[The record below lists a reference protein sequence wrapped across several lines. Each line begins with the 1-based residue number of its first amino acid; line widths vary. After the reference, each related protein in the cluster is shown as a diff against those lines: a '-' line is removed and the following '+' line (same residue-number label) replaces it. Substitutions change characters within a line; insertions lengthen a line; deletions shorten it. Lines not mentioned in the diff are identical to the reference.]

1 MAQVMINFRLDEE
14 TKKSMEQACREMG
27 LSMTAAFTI
36 FAKKVGKEKRIP
48 FEITAEHASSAP
60 DRRQS
65 RGDGRQGCE
74 EEGLETARRRDR
86 LELLCGEIRRSLT
99 SMHIAVPASI
109 TGLAMERIRL
119 LCGDELKD
127 KAAEVSSTCGKLF
140 SGRSAGTL
148 EERDLGILDEYI
160 DGVSS
165 IGSELLEIERTL
177 LPAMKSGP
185 EEGSFE
191 AYGDRLAAVSQKFDG
206 LAPVMQRFLCSSA
219 CTGGAR
225 AVEARIRQAAAPV
238 ETAYVLTAL
247 EGLETLILR
256 DFDGMEEQVR
266 ARLEGEYLQTLELT
280 IRELA
285 RAERDGGDVGT
296 KAALCLRAV
305 NVLSQVIS
313 ENRRVRQEWDGRS
326 LEAEVAALERLAAM
340 RGDTAGGMQPEK

>member
-1 MAQVMINFRLDEE
+1 M
-14 TKKSMEQACREMG
+14 
-27 LSMTAAFTI
+27 
-36 FAKKVGKEKRIP
+36 
-48 FEITAEHASSAP
+48 
-60 DRRQS
+60 
-65 RGDGRQGCE
+65 
-74 EEGLETARRRDR
+74 
-86 LELLCGEIRRSLT
+86 RSLR
-99 SMHIAVPASI
+99 P
-109 TGLAMERIRL
+109 
-119 LCGDELKD
+119 
-127 KAAEVSSTCGKLF
+127 
-140 SGRSAGTL
+140 
-148 EERDLGILDEYI
+148 
-160 DGVSS
+160 
-165 IGSELLEIERTL
+165 
-177 LPAMKSGP
+177 P
-185 EEGSFE
+185 
-191 AYGDRLAAVSQKFDG
+191 
-206 LAPVMQRFLCSSA
+206 A

-280 IRELA
+280 LRELA
-285 RAERDGGDVGT
+285 RAERDGGDVGA